1 MASNG
6 SKESDEEYRLKCAL
20 IEEVKNFPCLYDKVD
35 PLHFKTH
42 ITNDKFAE
50 IAVTLSSDGKP
61 FDTRTKSTWCLN
73 NHSLFGTCKN

>member
-6 SKESDEEYRLKCAL
+6 SKESDEEYWFKCAL
-20 IEEVKNFPCLYDKVD
+20 VEEVKNHPCLYDKAD
-35 PLHFKTH
+35 HFITH

-50 IAVTLSSDGKP
+50 IAVTLRSDGKP
-61 FDTRTKSTWCLN
+61 FGTRMKSTWCLN